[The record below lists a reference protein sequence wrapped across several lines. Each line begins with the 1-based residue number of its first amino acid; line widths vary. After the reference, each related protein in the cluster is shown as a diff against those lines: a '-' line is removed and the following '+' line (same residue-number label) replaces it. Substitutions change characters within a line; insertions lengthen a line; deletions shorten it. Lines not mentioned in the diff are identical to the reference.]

1 MKDKYLNSK
10 AEVKDCFAI
19 ARNDNESAMTNCSG
33 NKGLRLMNKTA
44 VIGIGNSILSD
55 DGVGIKAVNALK
67 SIYKAKKAGI
77 DGLYNVGVN
86 CRKTEDAKAYASNL
100 TDFGD
105 TGVCRSNVTEFIE
118 VSSGGINL
126 MEYMAGFQR
135 AIVIDAI
142 VTGRHKA
149 GTVFKFIYPDI
160 PYTKNTVSTH
170 DMDLPAALELG
181 KHLGISLPSEIII
194 FAVEAKD
201 TVNFGEELTEEVESA
216 LESVISEIKLM
227 LDL

>member
-1 MKDKYLNSK
+1 
-10 AEVKDCFAI
+10 
-19 ARNDNESAMTNCSG
+19 
-33 NKGLRLMNKTA
+33 MNKTA

-55 DGVGIKAVNALK
+55 DGLGIKAVNALK
-67 SIYKAKKAGI
+67 SIYMAKEASIG
-77 DGLYNVGVN
+77 GLYCVGGN
-86 CRKTEDAKAYASNL
+86 CRRETEDTKACASNL
-100 TDFGD
+100 TEFED

-201 TVNFGEELTEEVESA
+201 TVNFREELTKEVESA
-216 LESVISEIKLM
+216 LERVILEIKLL

>member
-1 MKDKYLNSK
+1 
-10 AEVKDCFAI
+10 
-19 ARNDNESAMTNCSG
+19 
-33 NKGLRLMNKTA
+33 MNKTA

-55 DGVGIKAVNALK
+55 DAVGIKAVNALR
-67 SIYKAKKAGI
+67 SIYIAKKANI
-77 DGLYNVGVN
+77 DGFYSAGGNN
-86 CRKTEDAKAYASNL
+86 EDAEASSSNH
-100 TDFGD
+100 TEFED
-105 TGVCRSNVTEFIE
+105 TGVCRSSVTEFIE

-126 MEYMAGFQR
+126 MEYMEGFQR
-135 AIVIDAI
+135 AVVIDAI

-201 TVNFGEELTEEVESA
+201 TVNFGEELTEEVEKA
-216 LESVISEIKLM
+216 LKTVISEIKSL
-227 LDL
+227 LDF

>member
-1 MKDKYLNSK
+1 
-10 AEVKDCFAI
+10 
-19 ARNDNESAMTNCSG
+19 
-33 NKGLRLMNKTA
+33 MNKTV

-55 DGVGIKAVNALK
+55 DAVGIKAVNALK
-67 SIYKAKKAGI
+67 SIYIAKEANVCGLCST
-77 DGLYNVGVN
+77 DGNGLE
-86 CRKTEDAKAYASNL
+86 TENSEVCVPELTGFENSEACASKL
-100 TDFGD
+100 TEFEHK
-105 TGVCRSNVTEFIE
+105 VVSRSSVTEFIE

-135 AIVIDAI
+135 AVVIDAI

-160 PYTKNTVSTH
+160 PYTRNTVSTH

-181 KHLGISLPSEIII
+181 RHLGISLPSERII

-201 TVNFGEELTEEVESA
+201 TVNFGEELTVEVEKA
-216 LESVISEIKLM
+216 LETVISEIKSL

>member
-1 MKDKYLNSK
+1 
-10 AEVKDCFAI
+10 
-19 ARNDNESAMTNCSG
+19 
-33 NKGLRLMNKTA
+33 MNKTA

-55 DGVGIKAVNALK
+55 DAVGIKAVNALK
-67 SIYKAKKAGI
+67 SIYIAKEANVCGLCST
-77 DGLYNVGVN
+77 DGNGLE
-86 CRKTEDAKAYASNL
+86 TENSEVCVPELTGFENSEACASKL
-100 TDFGD
+100 TEFEHK
-105 TGVCRSNVTEFIE
+105 VVSRSSVTEFIE

-135 AIVIDAI
+135 AVVIDAI

-160 PYTKNTVSTH
+160 PYTRNTVSTH

-181 KHLGISLPSEIII
+181 RHLGISLPSEIII

-201 TVNFGEELTEEVESA
+201 TVNFGEELTVEVEKA
-216 LESVISEIKLM
+216 LETVISEIKSL

>member
-1 MKDKYLNSK
+1 
-10 AEVKDCFAI
+10 
-19 ARNDNESAMTNCSG
+19 
-33 NKGLRLMNKTA
+33 MNKTA

-55 DGVGIKAVNALK
+55 DAVGIKAVNALK
-67 SIYKAKKAGI
+67 SIYMAKEANVCGLCST
-77 DGLYNVGVN
+77 DGNGLE
-86 CRKTEDAKAYASNL
+86 TENSEVCVPELTGFENSEACASKL
-100 TDFGD
+100 TEFEHK
-105 TGVCRSNVTEFIE
+105 VVSRSSVTEFIE

-135 AIVIDAI
+135 AVVIDAI

-160 PYTKNTVSTH
+160 PYTRNTVSTH

-181 KHLGISLPSEIII
+181 RHLGISLPSEIII

-201 TVNFGEELTEEVESA
+201 TVNFGEELTVEVEKA
-216 LESVISEIKLM
+216 LETVISEIKSL

>member
-1 MKDKYLNSK
+1 MKDKCLNSK
-10 AEVKDCFAI
+10 AEVKDMLAT
-19 ARNDNESAMTNCSG
+19 TNCSG
-33 NKGLRLMNKTA
+33 NIGLRLMNKTA

-55 DGVGIKAVNALK
+55 DAVGIKAVNALRT
-67 SIYKAKKAGI
+67 IYNS
-77 DGLYNVGVN
+77 DFNN
-86 CRKTEDAKAYASNL
+86 TESCDFNL
-100 TDFGD
+100 
-105 TGVCRSNVTEFIE
+105 TEFIE

-126 MEYMAGFQR
+126 MEYMEGFQR
-135 AIVIDAI
+135 AVVIDAI

-160 PYTKNTVSTH
+160 PHTKNTVSTH
-170 DMDLPAALELG
+170 DIDLPAAIELG

-216 LESVISEIKLM
+216 LKSVISEIKSM
-227 LDL
+227 LCLPEKPPRQADA

>member
-1 MKDKYLNSK
+1 
-10 AEVKDCFAI
+10 
-19 ARNDNESAMTNCSG
+19 
-33 NKGLRLMNKTA
+33 MNKTA

-67 SIYKAKKAGI
+67 SMYKAKKASIGGI
-77 DGLYNVGVN
+77 YNAAGN
-86 CRKTEDAKAYASNL
+86 SEETECAEVCDNNR
-100 TDFGD
+100 TEFED
-105 TGVCRSNVTEFIE
+105 TGACRSSFTEFIE

-135 AIVIDAI
+135 AVVIDAI

-160 PYTKNTVSTH
+160 PYTRNTVSTH

-201 TVNFGEELTEEVESA
+201 TVNFGEELTVEVEKA
-216 LESVISEIKLM
+216 LEKVISEIKSL
-227 LDL
+227 LDF

>member
-19 ARNDNESAMTNCSG
+19 ARNDNESAITNCSG

-126 MEYMAGFQR
+126 MEYMAGFKER
-135 AIVIDAI
+135 
-142 VTGRHKA
+142 
-149 GTVFKFIYPDI
+149 
-160 PYTKNTVSTH
+160 
-170 DMDLPAALELG
+170 
-181 KHLGISLPSEIII
+181 
-194 FAVEAKD
+194 
-201 TVNFGEELTEEVESA
+201 
-216 LESVISEIKLM
+216 
-227 LDL
+227 

>member
-1 MKDKYLNSK
+1 
-10 AEVKDCFAI
+10 
-19 ARNDNESAMTNCSG
+19 
-33 NKGLRLMNKTA
+33 MNKTA

-55 DGVGIKAVNALK
+55 DAVGIKAVNALR
-67 SIYKAKKAGI
+67 SIY
-77 DGLYNVGVN
+77 
-86 CRKTEDAKAYASNL
+86 S
-100 TDFGD
+100 TDFND
-105 TGVCRSNVTEFIE
+105 AEVCRSNVTEFIE

-126 MEYMAGFQR
+126 MEYMEGFQR
-135 AIVIDAI
+135 AVVIDAI

-201 TVNFGEELTEEVESA
+201 TVNFGEELTEEVEKA
-216 LESVISEIKLM
+216 LKTVISEIKSL
-227 LDL
+227 LDF

>member
-1 MKDKYLNSK
+1 
-10 AEVKDCFAI
+10 
-19 ARNDNESAMTNCSG
+19 
-33 NKGLRLMNKTA
+33 MNKTA

-55 DGVGIKAVNALK
+55 DAVGIKAVNALK
-67 SIYKAKKAGI
+67 SIYMAKEANVCGLCST
-77 DGLYNVGVN
+77 DGNGLE
-86 CRKTEDAKAYASNL
+86 TENSEVCVPELTGFENSEACASKL
-100 TDFGD
+100 TEFEHK
-105 TGVCRSNVTEFIE
+105 VVSRSSVTEFIE

-135 AIVIDAI
+135 AVVIDAI
-142 VTGRHKA
+142 VTGRYKA

-160 PYTKNTVSTH
+160 PYTRNTVSTH

-181 KHLGISLPSEIII
+181 RHLGISLPSEIII

-201 TVNFGEELTEEVESA
+201 TVNFGEELTVEVEKA
-216 LESVISEIKLM
+216 LETVISEIKSL